1 MRVLDLQNFLS
12 SFTARN
18 KSGTAQG
25 NAVSNAVIF
34 VEVNGQLQEIKKM
47 EVHEH
52 VGPKVFGANQPSHRL
67 VLKTQKPRIPIIMPD
82 KLMKSDV

>member
-12 SFTARN
+12 AFTARN

-34 VEVNGQLQEIKKM
+34 VEVNGQLQEIKKWKYM
-47 EVHEH
+47 NTLDL
-52 VGPKVFGANQPSHRL
+52 KYL
-67 VLKTQKPRIPIIMPD
+67 VPR
-82 KLMKSDV
+82 KRHTG

>member
-47 EVHEH
+47 EVHEVDPFEH
-52 VGPKVFGANQPSHRL
+52 PK
-67 VLKTQKPRIPIIMPD
+67 IMSRRPYVAAC
-82 KLMKSDV
+82 S

>member
-52 VGPKVFGANQPSHRL
+52 V
-67 VLKTQKPRIPIIMPD
+67 
-82 KLMKSDV
+82 

>member
-52 VGPKVFGANQPSHRL
+52 VGPKVFGATQASHRL

>member
-12 SFTARN
+12 RFTASN

-52 VGPKVFGANQPSHRL
+52 VGPIVFGATKASHRL
-67 VLKTQKPRIPIIMPD
+67 VLRTQKPRIPIIMPE

>member
-12 SFTARN
+12 AFTARN

-67 VLKTQKPRIPIIMPD
+67 VLKTQPPRSPIIMPD

>member
-52 VGPKVFGANQPSHRL
+52 VGPKVIGNSRPTHRL
-67 VLKTQKPRIPIIMPD
+67 VLKTQEPRIPIFTP
-82 KLMKSDV
+82 KNLVRHEV